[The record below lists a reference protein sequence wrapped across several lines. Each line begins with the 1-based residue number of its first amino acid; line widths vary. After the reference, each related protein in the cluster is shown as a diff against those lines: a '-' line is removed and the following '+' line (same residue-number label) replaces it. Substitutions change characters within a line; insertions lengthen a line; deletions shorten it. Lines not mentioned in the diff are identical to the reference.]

1 MRLRCASDAP
11 QNARNLASK
20 RDFCEKV
27 SQSTLHNETNRTAR
41 PAGVLRRFPEVC
53 SPIHARARNFGDFGD
68 FWGFGA
74 KNLRPGTKKIAQSR
88 SLSHSE
94 ARKRAKRL
102 RCGPPRAGQCID
114 HCGSRRYTL
123 RDFEG
128 KPRAEAA
135 RAVWAPF
142 GAMSEARSRSA
153 EPRAAARGFP
163 EAFRVARD
171 VAQVSRARAKSSVGT
186 LGA

>member
-1 MRLRCASDAP
+1 MC
-11 QNARNLASK
+11 RNQHCITKPTTPHGLGEYP
-20 RDFCEKV
+20 RDFLKFAA
-27 SQSTLHNETNRTAR
+27 QS
-41 PAGVLRRFPEVC
+41 
-53 SPIHARARNFGDFGD
+53 ARARMGNVRMVEIPTEIT
-68 FWGFGA
+68 
-74 KNLRPGTKKIAQSR
+74 KILRPGTKKFAQSR

-163 EAFRVARD
+163 EAFGVARD